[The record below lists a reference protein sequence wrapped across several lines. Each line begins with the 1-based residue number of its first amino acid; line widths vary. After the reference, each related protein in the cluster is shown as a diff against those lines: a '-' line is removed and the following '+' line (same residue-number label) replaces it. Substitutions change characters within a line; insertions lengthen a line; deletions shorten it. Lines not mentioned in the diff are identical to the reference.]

1 MDFLIGSQ
9 ILIFSKRGALLH
21 AFEYD
26 GSQALLIEVA
36 VAHNRRIVINPY

>member
-9 ILIFSKRGALLH
+9 IFVFTKEGELLH
-21 AFEYD
+21 AFQYD

-36 VAHNRRIVINPY
+36 VINNRRIVINP